1 MNILEYYYKKVIK
14 YDLINK
20 FYYNNLKELP
30 ELKKI
35 ILSFGCRT
43 SEIKILAASVQALNL
58 ISQKHHHSITTS
70 KHTSIFLKI
79 RKGQPIGCKIILE
92 KKDMYNF
99 FLKLL
104 TEIFPILKDFK
115 GIYLNKNNSI
125 KNLSFTIKELITFKE
140 LETHFY
146 LFNNVP
152 PLNITLITNTKTKK
166 ELIFL
171 LNSFKIPLITKQL

>member
-1 MNILEYYYKKVIK
+1 MNTLEHYYKKVIK

-35 ILSFGCRT
+35 ILNFGCRT
-43 SEIKILAASVQALNL
+43 SEIKFLAASIQVLNL
-58 ISQKHHHSITTS
+58 ISQRHDSSITNS
-70 KHTSIFLKI
+70 KHTNIFLKI
-79 RKGQPIGCKIILE
+79 RKGQPIGCKIIL
-92 KKDMYNF
+92 KKKHMYNF

-104 TEIFPILKDFK
+104 TEIFPSLKDFK
-115 GIYLNKNNSI
+115 GIYLNQSKNI
-125 KNLSFTIKELITFKE
+125 KNLSFTIKELVVFKE

-166 ELIFL
+166 ELLFL
-171 LNSFKIPLITKQL
+171 LKSFKIPLINK

>member
-1 MNILEYYYKKVIK
+1 MNTLEYYYKNVIK

-43 SEIKILAASVQALNL
+43 SDIKLLAASIQALNL
-58 ISQKHHHSITTS
+58 ISQKYNSSIITNS
-70 KHTSIFLKI
+70 KHTNIFLKI
-79 RKGQPIGCKIILE
+79 KKGQPIGCKVIL
-92 KKDMYNF
+92 KKKNMYNF

-104 TEIFPILKDFK
+104 TEIFPSLKDFK
-115 GIYLNKNNSI
+115 GIYLNKNKNI
-125 KNLSFTIKELITFKE
+125 KNLSFTIKELITIKE

-146 LFNNVP
+146 LFSNVP
-152 PLNITLITNTKTKK
+152 PLNITLVTNTKTKK
-166 ELIFL
+166 ELLFL
-171 LNSFKIPLITKQL
+171 LNSFKFFLVN

>member
-30 ELKKI
+30 KLKKI
-35 ILSFGCRT
+35 ILNFGCRT
-43 SEIKILAASVQALNL
+43 SEIKVLAASIQALNL
-58 ISQKHHHSITTS
+58 ISQKHNSSITYS
-70 KHTSIFLKI
+70 KHTNIFLKI

-92 KKDMYNF
+92 KKHMYHF

-104 TEIFPILKDFK
+104 IEIFPVLKDFK
-115 GIYLNKNNSI
+115 GINVNKNNNI
-125 KNLSFTIKELITFKE
+125 KSLSFTIKELITFKE

-152 PLNITLITNTKTKK
+152 PLNITLVTNTKNKK

-171 LNSFKIPLITKQL
+171 LNSFKIPLITN

>member
-1 MNILEYYYKKVIK
+1 MNIIEYYYKKVIK

-35 ILSFGCRT
+35 ILSFGCKT
-43 SEIKILAASVQALNL
+43 SDIKLLAASNQALNL
-58 ISQKHHHSITTS
+58 ISQRHESSITKS
-70 KHTSIFLKI
+70 KHTNIFLKI

-92 KKDMYNF
+92 KKYMFNF
-99 FLKLL
+99 LLKLL
-104 TEIFPILKDFK
+104 AEVFPAQKDFK
-115 GIYLNKNNSI
+115 GIHLNKNNNVKS
-125 KNLSFTIKELITFKE
+125 LSFTIKELITFKE

-152 PLNITLITNTKTKK
+152 PISITLVTNTKTKK

-171 LNSFKIPLITKQL
+171 LNSFKIPLIKN